1 MMPFTSEELAM
12 LAELEQHAI
21 AAIERES
28 WSDEPLTPQEK
39 QIIGM
44 TVSWTYAELKERSG

>member
-1 MMPFTSEELAM
+1 MAFTPEELTM
-12 LAELEQHAI
+12 LAELEQRAI

-44 TVSWTYAELKERSG
+44 TVSWTYAELKERAG